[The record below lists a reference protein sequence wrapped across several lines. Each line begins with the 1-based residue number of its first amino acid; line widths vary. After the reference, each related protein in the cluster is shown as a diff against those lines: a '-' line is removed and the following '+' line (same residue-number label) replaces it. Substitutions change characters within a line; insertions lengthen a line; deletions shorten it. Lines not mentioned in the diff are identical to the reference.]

1 MSSLATM
8 TIGQWI
14 GLIGLI
20 LFSIM
25 LIWSLVQWH
34 NAPPDK
40 S

>member
-8 TIGQWI
+8 TVGQWI

-20 LFSIM
+20 LFSSI

-34 NAPPDK
+34 KSPPER
-40 S
+40 